1 MNRKEIHFV
10 IDQEGNIQSTI
21 KGLKGPTCSAITEAF
36 RDLGQVIE
44 QQQTNEYFESG
55 TSSQISLDLTHKG

>member
-10 IDQEGNIQSTI
+10 IDREGNIQSSI
-21 KGLKGPTCSAITEAF
+21 KGIKGSACSSIAEKVK
-36 RDLGQVIE
+36 DLGQVIE